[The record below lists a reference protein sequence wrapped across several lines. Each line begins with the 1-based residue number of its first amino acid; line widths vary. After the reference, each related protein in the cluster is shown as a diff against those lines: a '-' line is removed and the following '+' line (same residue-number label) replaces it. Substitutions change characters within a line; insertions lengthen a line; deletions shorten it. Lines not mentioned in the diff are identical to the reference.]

1 MSTTPKNNF
10 ARLRTVDIEAAANFL
25 NGSKTSQVAEADRV
39 AEEGVPTPQSPPA
52 PAPVPVAVAVTSP
65 QASTKAP
72 VVVSPA
78 VGVTLRPDGTPA
90 SDRLPVQVNFKMVE
104 ARYWR
109 VKDMVDRTPRMSM
122 RQFLEE
128 AAMEKLARMEA
139 ELLKK

>member
-25 NGSKTSQVAEADRV
+25 NGSKTSQVAEADRI
-39 AEEGVPTPQSPPA
+39 AEEGAPMPPSPPA
-52 PAPVPVAVAVTSP
+52 LAPVPTAVA
-65 QASTKAP
+65 ASRSSTNAP
-72 VVVSPA
+72 VVFPPA
-78 VGVTLRPDGTPA
+78 MGVTLRPDGTPA

-128 AAMEKLARMEA
+128 AAMEKLARMET

>member
-39 AEEGVPTPQSPPA
+39 AEEGVPMPPPPPA
-52 PAPVPVAVAVTSP
+52 PAPMPVAVAAP
-65 QASTKAP
+65 RASTKAP
-72 VVVSPA
+72 VVMPPA
-78 VGVTLRPDGTPA
+78 AGVTLRPDGTPA

>member
-39 AEEGVPTPQSPPA
+39 AEEGVPMSPPPPA
-52 PAPVPVAVAVTSP
+52 PAPMPVAVAAP
-65 QASTKAP
+65 RASTKAL
-72 VVVSPA
+72 VVMPPA

>member
-39 AEEGVPTPQSPPA
+39 AEEGVPMPPPA
-52 PAPVPVAVAVTSP
+52 PAPMPVTVAAP
-65 QASTKAP
+65 RASTTAP
-72 VVVSPA
+72 VVVPPA

>member
-39 AEEGVPTPQSPPA
+39 AEEGVPMPPPPPA
-52 PAPVPVAVAVTSP
+52 PALMPVAAP
-65 QASTKAP
+65 RASTKAP
-72 VVVSPA
+72 VVVPPV
-78 VGVTLRPDGTPA
+78 VGVILRPDGTPA

-139 ELLKK
+139 DLLKK

>member
-39 AEEGVPTPQSPPA
+39 AEEGVPLPPPPPA
-52 PAPVPVAVAVTSP
+52 PAPMPVAVAAPRT
-65 QASTKAP
+65 STKAP
-72 VVVSPA
+72 VVVPPA

-104 ARYWR
+104 ARYWQ

-128 AAMEKLARMEA
+128 AAMEKLVRMEA

>member
-39 AEEGVPTPQSPPA
+39 AEEGVPMPPPA
-52 PAPVPVAVAVTSP
+52 PAPMPVTVAAP
-65 QASTKAP
+65 RASTTAP
-72 VVVSPA
+72 VVVPHA

>member
-39 AEEGVPTPQSPPA
+39 AEEGVPMPPPA
-52 PAPVPVAVAVTSP
+52 PAPIPVTVAAP
-65 QASTKAP
+65 LASTKAP
-72 VVVSPA
+72 VVVPPA

-139 ELLKK
+139 ELLKE

>member
-39 AEEGVPTPQSPPA
+39 AEEGVPMATPA
-52 PAPVPVAVAVTSP
+52 PAPMPVTVAAP
-65 QASTKAP
+65 RASTKAP
-72 VVVSPA
+72 VVVPPA

>member
-39 AEEGVPTPQSPPA
+39 AEEGIPTPPSPPA
-52 PAPVPVAVAVTSP
+52 AAPVPVAAP
-65 QASTKAP
+65 RASTKAP
-72 VVVSPA
+72 VA
-78 VGVTLRPDGTPA
+78 VPSAAGVTLRPDGTPA